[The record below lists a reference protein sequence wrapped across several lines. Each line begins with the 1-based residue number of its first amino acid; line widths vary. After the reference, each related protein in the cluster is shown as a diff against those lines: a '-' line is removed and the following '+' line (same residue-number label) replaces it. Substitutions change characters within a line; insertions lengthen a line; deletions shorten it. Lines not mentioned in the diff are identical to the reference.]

1 MLSVFVL
8 LLFNSLPSSSSSLP
22 FSSLFFFFLT
32 VLPLPLHH
40 FILSHFFLS
49 IHLCRFLTKREQ
61 QLMQRRHHAEELLQW
76 KQQLDKEE
84 AEVRRMEKEALAAWD
99 QKTLRDNHLDVSEGQ
114 EKDISDISSH
124 LSHRRSSE
132 PRTDSEKGEAAEFSY
147 FQV

>member
-8 LLFNSLPSSSSSLP
+8 LLFIFLLSAILISFFFFFNRSSTSSSSLY
-22 FSSLFFFFLT
+22 S
-32 VLPLPLHH
+32 
-40 FILSHFFLS
+40 SHFFLS

>member
-1 MLSVFVL
+1 MYLYC
-8 LLFNSLPSSSSSLP
+8 
-22 FSSLFFFFLT
+22 FSSTLFLHLPPLCHSHLFFFLT

>member
-22 FSSLFFFFLT
+22 FSSLFFFLT

>member
-8 LLFNSLPSSSSSLP
+8 LLFIFLLSAILISFFSFFFNRSSTSSSSLY
-22 FSSLFFFFLT
+22 S
-32 VLPLPLHH
+32 
-40 FILSHFFLS
+40 SHFFLS

>member
-1 MLSVFVL
+1 MYLYC
-8 LLFNSLPSSSSSLP
+8 
-22 FSSLFFFFLT
+22 FSSTLFLHLPPLCHSHLSLFFLT